1 MIPLNDAARQIRRAN
16 IVMISAISVTKNGGA
31 LVESGGLM
39 MATAAF
45 AYNVPVIILHQG
57 YCLSDTLVLNQ
68 KSLLNM

>member
-1 MIPLNDAARQIRRAN
+1 
-16 IVMISAISVTKNGGA
+16 MISAISVTKNGGA